1 MDSARLRRA
10 LGLRHALAA
19 ALLAA
24 GTTGCAS
31 SIQHWIVDTR
41 VHQGE
46 AALDRGNVRDAELAY
61 RLALHVDP
69 KDPRARAGY
78 VRAAAGLAQAQY
90 AKGGFDSALGTI
102 KDGLAVDPQS
112 VRLAALERTIEQA
125 RLKREIVIS
134 NYPSYREAGLALQRA
149 YQQLDV
155 TNRQLLTSLKRFG
168 YTFDADDLTA
178 AMKRSYEL
186 ELDIARNGNHLALY
200 RQLVTSGAPETQAE
214 PAAGTSSLLP
224 LP

>member
-1 MDSARLRRA
+1 MDNLRSTAVRVVRA
-10 LGLRHALAA
+10 VLGASLLAA
-19 ALLAA
+19 ALP
-24 GTTGCAS
+24 GCAS
-31 SIQHWIVDTR
+31 SIQQWIVSAR

-61 RLALHVDP
+61 RLALRVDP

-90 AKGGFDSALGTI
+90 AKGSFDSALDTI
-102 KDGLAVDPQS
+102 KDGLAVDTQS

-134 NYPSYREAGLALQRA
+134 NYPSYREAALALQRA

-155 TNRQLLTSLKRFG
+155 TNRQLLASLKRFG
-168 YTFDADDLTA
+168 YTFDANDLTA

-186 ELDIARNGNHLALY
+186 QLDVARNGNHLALY
-200 RQLVTSGAPETQAE
+200 RQLVTSGAPETEAQ
-214 PAAGTSSLLP
+214 PGAGTTSLLP